1 MDLENIKLITLSN
14 GSKWI
19 EVAQTI
25 YNNET
30 YKYLLEVNAEED
42 DITDN
47 VKFVSEY
54 DDNGKT
60 MIRDVN
66 DTNILRIIIPLLVP
80 ETNEYFNNPN
90 KLEEL
95 IAEN

>member
-25 YNNET
+25 YNNEK
-30 YKYLLEVNAEED
+30 YKYLLEVNNTED

-47 VKFVSEY
+47 VKFVNEY

-66 DTNILRIIIPLLVP
+66 DANILKIIIPLLVP
-80 ETNEYFNNPN
+80 ETNEYFNNSN

>member
-19 EVAQTI
+19 EAAQTI
-25 YNNET
+25 YNNEK
-30 YKYLLEVNAEED
+30 YKYLLEVNNTED

-80 ETNEYFNNPN
+80 ETNEYFNNQN